1 MLRNKNK
8 QNEEA
13 NKIPEVQPAESYDV
27 GDMTIKKYIAGIPEI
42 TVIGNISDV
51 LKEYLELLARDA
63 CETIM
68 IDPSIPLIINA
79 IDSETET
86 FVPDG
91 VAIMGDNG
99 YSYAKIT
106 KKDTKEVFTV
116 VSINCDFEEEITM
129 NLVLAISDVVSFQ
142 VEEVMVPESVKEN
155 TEIKDTLDK
164 IRSAAAIALAYK
176 CMYFLCDFDN
186 LDDLAELDDDDNFF
200 TDYENFVDRFTSP
213 EYYTFENYVN
223 LDIDTEVK
231 VGAILE
237 LLAFYWAS
245 GQTVKETWASSHLM
259 FKTVER
265 LEEKLFDIYRKL
277 KIPNLVEDETI
288 DEEEMQNL
296 ENMLIRAKN
305 NELSI
310 EELTSIISKT
320 LSESINLDDMYEIKE
335 LLERLQSMM

>member
-13 NKIPEVQPAESYDV
+13 NKIPEIQPVESYDV

-42 TVIGNISDV
+42 TVIGDIEEE
-51 LKEYLELLARDA
+51 LREYLELLAVDI

-79 IDSETET
+79 IDSETKT
-86 FVPDG
+86 FAQDG
-91 VAIMGDNG
+91 VALLGDNG

-106 KKDTKEVFTV
+106 KKDTKEEFIV
-116 VSINCDFEEEITM
+116 VSINCDYEDDITM
-129 NLVLAISDVVSFQ
+129 NLVLAISDIVSLQ
-142 VEEVMVPESVKEN
+142 IEKVMIPDNVKEN
-155 TEIKDTLDK
+155 TDVRDTLNK
-164 IRSAAAIALAYK
+164 IRSASAIALAYK
-176 CMYFLCDFDN
+176 CMYFLCEFDDIEA
-186 LDDLAELDDDDNFF
+186 LEDDDFF
-200 TDYENFVDRFTSP
+200 IDFEDFIDKFTSP
-213 EYYTFENYVN
+213 EYYTFEDYVN
-223 LDIDTEVK
+223 LDIDTDVK
-231 VGAILE
+231 LGAILE
-237 LLAFYWAS
+237 LLAFYYAS

-277 KIPNLVEDETI
+277 KVPNLIEDEII

-305 NELSI
+305 NEMSK
-310 EELTSIISKT
+310 EELMSIISKT
-320 LSESINLDDMYEIKE
+320 LSESINLDDMYGIKE
-335 LLERLQSMM
+335 LIDRLHSMM